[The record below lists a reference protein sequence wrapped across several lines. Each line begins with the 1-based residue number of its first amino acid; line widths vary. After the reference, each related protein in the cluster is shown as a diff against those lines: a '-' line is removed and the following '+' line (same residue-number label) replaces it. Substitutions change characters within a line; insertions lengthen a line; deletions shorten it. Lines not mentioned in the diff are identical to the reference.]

1 MSSITEVASGLAFFL
16 STLRND
22 PALMSK
28 SPGGVQ
34 VGSAKVGTVFP
45 VTLVQFQ
52 SGIDIIYANG
62 KRAFVDALYIVK
74 AVGPDSD
81 PDAVV
86 ALASQ
91 IDDTLGG
98 DEGLSHI
105 NVTGGHVLK
114 CSRENVLMYSDQDKA
129 GVQFTHMGGAH
140 RIKNQ
145 KRP

>member
-1 MSSITEVASGLAFFL
+1 MSVHEAASGLSFFL
-16 STLRND
+16 QRLRND

-34 VGSAKVGTVFP
+34 FGAARVGTVFP
-45 VTLVQFQ
+45 CTIVTFQ
-52 SGIDIIYANG
+52 SGIDVIFANG
-62 KRAFVDALYIVK
+62 KRAFVDALYICK
-74 AVGPDSD
+74 ALGPSSD

-98 DEGLSHI
+98 DEGLSNI
-105 NVTGGHVLK
+105 SVTGGFILA
-114 CSRENVLMYSDQDKA
+114 CRRESIVFYTDEDKA
-129 GVQFTHMGGAH
+129 GTQFTHMGGAH

-145 KRP
+145 QKPI